1 MCARGLAC
9 YPVSPN
15 SACYLPVR
23 CGFGSPSPVPTS
35 PAAPVRR
42 TTSLGGVWYLPS
54 WECAGGEE
62 GLVVTLRSEVSHNPC
77 STENLRSPSPQQ
89 TSCPKSLTD
98 CSSIPPAS
106 LDVFSLAPGAFP
118 IPLVQ
123 NILIRA
129 PCPGQAHLEKVWEV
143 PPGVDQRKP
152 APSYHP
158 HSRGLRPPKRH
169 FCLLPWGVKG
179 RGGGR
184 VQGSEDPRPRAR
196 SRTRI
201 RRGKEMGW
209 SSVCQRVRIWGGD
222 RVSGRG

>member
-152 APSYHP
+152 APSLPPPLQGPQAAKEALLFIALGSQRERRWPSAGVGGPAPQGSVSHP
-158 HSRGLRPPKRH
+158 HPAREGDGLELSVPESEN
-169 FCLLPWGVKG
+169 LG
-179 RGGGR
+179 RR
-184 VQGSEDPRPRAR
+184 QG
-196 SRTRI
+196 
-201 RRGKEMGW
+201 
-209 SSVCQRVRIWGGD
+209 
-222 RVSGRG
+222 

>member
-143 PPGVDQRKP
+143 PPRRRPEEAGTLVTTPTPGASGRQRGTSVYCPGESKGEEV
-152 APSYHP
+152 AEC
-158 HSRGLRPPKRH
+158 RGR
-169 FCLLPWGVKG
+169 
-179 RGGGR
+179 
-184 VQGSEDPRPRAR
+184 
-196 SRTRI
+196 RTRAPGLGLAPASGAG
-201 RRGKEMGW
+201 RRWAGAQCARE
-209 SSVCQRVRIWGGD
+209 
-222 RVSGRG
+222 